1 MIPEN
6 IKTVC
11 IATPCYGNSVTSQ
24 YLHSYGLTVE
34 ALTRRGIEVNLI
46 TIENDALIER
56 ARNQCVY
63 EFIKMGCDY
72 LVFIDADIGW
82 QPIDFIKLLASG
94 KDCCGMAYPAK
105 TEERKFV
112 CNIISQ
118 DTFIVCRETGFIQA
132 DHLGTGMLML
142 SKDMLLKMQQA
153 HIQEGK
159 WYSDWKTNDPVARLF
174 EVATGPDNTLWSEDF
189 VFCQKWKNIGGQLWV
204 YKDAWVKHY
213 GGKVWLDSL
222 GKV

>member
-1 MIPEN
+1 
-6 IKTVC
+6 
-11 IATPCYGNSVTSQ
+11 
-24 YLHSYGLTVE
+24 
-34 ALTRRGIEVNLI
+34 
-46 TIENDALIER
+46 
-56 ARNQCVY
+56 
-63 EFIKMGCDY
+63 
-72 LVFIDADIGW
+72 
-82 QPIDFIKLLASG
+82 
-94 KDCCGMAYPAK
+94 
-105 TEERKFV
+105 
-112 CNIISQ
+112 
-118 DTFIVCRETGFIQA
+118 
-132 DHLGTGMLML
+132 ML

-159 WYSDWKTNDPVARLF
+159 WYRDWKTNDPVARLF